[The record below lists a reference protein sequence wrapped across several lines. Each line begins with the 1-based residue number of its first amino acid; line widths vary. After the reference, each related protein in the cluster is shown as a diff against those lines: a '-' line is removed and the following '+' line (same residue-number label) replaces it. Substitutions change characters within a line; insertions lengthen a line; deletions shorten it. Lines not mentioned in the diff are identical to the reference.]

1 MNAQLRTSRFLVA
14 SFAAAI
20 LVGTLLLMMP
30 FSWAAGQP
38 PIGFVDA
45 LFQSTSAICVTGLAS
60 IDIGT
65 RLSFLGELV
74 LLVLIQVGGIG
85 ILTFS
90 NLTLSSV
97 GRRIGLHQRT
107 LISESHGALPHL
119 DPRSL
124 VRQVFVYSLTFEL
137 LGAFIL
143 TLRFALDYEPHVAL
157 WMGLFHSVSAFCNAG
172 FSPFRDNLIRY
183 SNDPVVN
190 FTIMGLIVFGGLGF
204 VVFADLRHAVHQ
216 WWLGQRTRLSLH
228 TRVVVR
234 STVFLILAGAVIVVL
249 LEVGNA
255 ATGSGLWHRGM
266 TALFLSVTSRTAGFN
281 TVDMGAL
288 TNTTLLIVILL
299 MLVGG
304 SPGSTAGGFKTTTLA
319 AIWAIVVSKVR
330 NRPRAELLD
339 RSIPADVQAK
349 ALTNFAGF
357 IAIALLGTIL
367 LESIEHGGMPRTAVG
382 ASFLDHA
389 FESTSALCTVGLS
402 VGITPTLSDPSKLVL
417 VGLMFLGRVGPVL
430 VGYSLVGLRR
440 RVAYTLPEETLSVS

>member
-1 MNAQLRTSRFLVA
+1 MNAQLRTSRLLVG

-20 LVGTLLLMMP
+20 LIGTLLLMMP
-30 FSWAAGQP
+30 FCSAAGQEP
-38 PIGFVDA
+38 LGFVDA
-45 LFQSTSAICVTGLAS
+45 LFQSTSAICVTGLAT
-60 IDIGT
+60 IDIGK

-124 VRQVFVYSLTFEL
+124 VRQVFVYSLSFEL
-137 LGAFIL
+137 LGALVLFM
-143 TLRFALDYEPHVAL
+143 RFALDHEPHVAL

-172 FSPFRDNLIRY
+172 FSPFSNNLIGY
-183 SNDPVVN
+183 ADDPVVN
-190 FTIMGLIVFGGLGF
+190 VTIMGLIVFGGLGF
-204 VVFADLRHAVHQ
+204 VVFADLRYGVHQ
-216 WWLGQRTRLSLH
+216 WWQGRRVRLSLH

-234 STVFLILAGAVIVVL
+234 TTLFLIAAGAVVVVL

-266 TALFLSVTSRTAGFN
+266 AAVFISVTSRTAGFN

-319 AIWAIVVSKVR
+319 AIWAIIVSKVR

-339 RSIPADVQAK
+339 RARKEA
-349 ALTNFAGF
+349 
-357 IAIALLGTIL
+357 
-367 LESIEHGGMPRTAVG
+367 
-382 ASFLDHA
+382 
-389 FESTSALCTVGLS
+389 
-402 VGITPTLSDPSKLVL
+402 
-417 VGLMFLGRVGPVL
+417 
-430 VGYSLVGLRR
+430 
-440 RVAYTLPEETLSVS
+440 